1 MCSINTVSASGMS
14 METEHGALIHVPI
27 TPDLCNSIIF
37 NDIAN
42 TNIKFERIQDA
53 IDYNKLQNMYEL
65 LFKYDIVKTMIS
77 INPDLYILKFYSDS
91 IKLHKNSINNVCNL
105 LNIKFTYSDIC
116 IIKRFIHLLYD
127 MNRNGNNIFIN
138 YKHNFSPSEEQ
149 IYHSGLNVAN
159 TLKLLIYGQMTISNI
174 LNFITNIESI
184 EITLLYQ
191 CPDAEI
197 SVTLFNY
204 PIILC
209 IDFDNTHVLLHKK

>member
-1 MCSINTVSASGMS
+1 MIEST
-14 METEHGALIHVPI
+14 HALIHVPI
-27 TPDLCNSIIF
+27 SPDLCNSIIF

-42 TNIKFERIQDA
+42 TNIKFDKIQDA

-65 LFKYDIVKTMIS
+65 LFKYDIVKKMIS

-105 LNIKFTYSDIC
+105 LNIKFTYSDIY

-127 MNRNGNNIFIN
+127 MNSNGHNIVIN

-149 IYHSGLNVAN
+149 IYHSELEVAK
-159 TLKLLIYGQMTISNI
+159 TLKLLIYGKMTISNI

-191 CPDAEI
+191 YQDTEI

>member
-91 IKLHKNSINNVCNL
+91 IKLHKNSINNGQYYECLPNPRLSHAVNVCR
-105 LNIKFTYSDIC
+105 KFC
-116 IIKRFIHLLYD
+116 H
-127 MNRNGNNIFIN
+127 
-138 YKHNFSPSEEQ
+138 
-149 IYHSGLNVAN
+149 
-159 TLKLLIYGQMTISNI
+159 
-174 LNFITNIESI
+174 
-184 EITLLYQ
+184 
-191 CPDAEI
+191 
-197 SVTLFNY
+197 
-204 PIILC
+204 
-209 IDFDNTHVLLHKK
+209 